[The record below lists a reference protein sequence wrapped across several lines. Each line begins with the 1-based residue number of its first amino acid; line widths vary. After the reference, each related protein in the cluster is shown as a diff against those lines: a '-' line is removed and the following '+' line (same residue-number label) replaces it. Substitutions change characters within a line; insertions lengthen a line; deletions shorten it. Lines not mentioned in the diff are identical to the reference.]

1 MKITFKN
8 IDEVVIDDVLA
19 GRYSDLRS
27 QLKGKPYSI
36 SKELLEEVA
45 ARKDSELLLFLYVD
59 GEVAGMAQ
67 ASFICV
73 PQSESGYI
81 NAVVVDD
88 AHRGHGLG
96 TTLVEEIH
104 ARSQQRWPNLKH
116 FVLTSAPARGTQGFY
131 TRLGYRMRT
140 KEAGDE
146 TTFFIKDL

>member
-1 MKITFKN
+1 MEIIFKN
-8 IDEVVIDDVLA
+8 IDEVAVTDTLA
-19 GRYSDLRS
+19 VRYSDLRS
-27 QLKGKPYSI
+27 QLKGKPYHI
-36 SKELLEEVA
+36 SRELLEEVA

-88 AHRGHGLG
+88 THRGHGLG
-96 TTLVEEIH
+96 TTLVEELH
-104 ARSQQRWPNLKH
+104 MRAKARWPQLQH
-116 FVLTSAPARGTQGFY
+116 FVLTSAPSRNTQGFY

-146 TTFFIKDL
+146 TTFYIKDL